1 MTLRGEGRWVIEKTG
16 QRNYHINNVPTTTLT
31 TAVTGYPRSHSDFSG
46 FFIHE
51 LAHHATGYTD
61 ADLVGRL
68 RLIQN
73 KGDSAST
80 TLDNFFNNGC
90 PTNMVKPPRS
100 ATRRSRRRR

>member
-31 TAVTGYPRSHSDFSG
+31 TAGAGDPRSNSDFSG

-51 LAHHATGYTD
+51 LAHHATGFTD
-61 ADLVGRL
+61 ARLVAEL

-80 TLDNFFNNGC
+80 TLDKYFNNDC
-90 PTNMVKPPRS
+90 PANMIKPRRS
-100 ATRRSRRRR
+100 ATPRSRRRR